1 MLLADIVSTLESAM
15 KPIIPTK
22 VDAKHDEKYYDTTQ
36 LTGVEREQV
45 YKSEFAAPEGS
56 ILVVDPGDTT
66 KEVRLYKSADSL
78 ASGAGFAKG
87 VLDAFKADTA
97 NADIDTFV
105 IPGNATSPVGAAAF
119 AKTVANDLG
128 KTVAAIV
135 TGQGG
140 VDSLF
145 ETLSGGLLMAPT
157 AKMVHALDDVFEL
170 SMQVNPFAKS
180 MIAKDV
186 QDMTHSVHETA
197 TLFEIFKD
205 QMVEQT
211 ETGLAFRSPD
221 DRKLKMIIGHSK
233 GNWAILT
240 ALLNFELNVVDELSL
255 PKATDPKVD
264 IVTLGNWVNLPNM
277 NPLMLELFH
286 YHQFVG
292 TLDVP
297 AMLAS
302 TRGYAELALHGRF
315 ATGEPVDHSRNPDEY
330 LYVGCN
336 HALQEGAKPGTG
348 PGLPL
353 PLKAILKAIH

>member
-1 MLLADIVSTLESAM
+1 MFLADIVSTLESAM
-15 KPIIPTK
+15 KPFIPTT
-22 VDAKHDEKYYDTTQ
+22 VDAKYDEKYYDTRQ
-36 LTGVEREQV
+36 LTDDERAQV
-45 YKSEFAAPEGS
+45 DKTEFAAPEGS
-56 ILVVDPGDTT
+56 ILVVEHGDTT
-66 KEVRLYKSADSL
+66 KGVKLYKSADPL
-78 ASGAGFAKG
+78 ARGEGLAKG

-119 AKTVANDLG
+119 AKTVANDLS

-140 VDSLF
+140 IDTLF
-145 ETLSGGLLMAPT
+145 ETISGGLLMAPT
-157 AKMVHALDDVFEL
+157 AKMLHALDDVLEL
-170 SMQVNPFAKS
+170 SVKVSPLAKG
-180 MIAKDV
+180 MVAKDV
-186 QDMTHSVHETA
+186 QDMTRSVHETA
-197 TLFEIFKD
+197 TLFEILKD
-205 QMVEQT
+205 QMVKQT
-211 ETGLAFRSPD
+211 ETGLAFRAPK

-240 ALLNFELNVVDELSL
+240 ALLNFELNIVGDLPP

-277 NPLMLELFH
+277 KPLMLELFH

-292 TLDVP
+292 THDVS

-302 TRGYAELALHGRF
+302 MRGYAQLGLHGRF
-315 ATGEPVDHSRNPDEY
+315 AKGESVDHSRNPDEY
-330 LYVGCN
+330 LYWGCK
-336 HALQEGAKPGTG
+336 HPLQEGDEPGTG

-353 PLKAILKAIH
+353 NAILKAIQ